1 MRQKQGVFSLFL
13 LSPSSRRAWI
23 EIPRRLRRRCSGA
36 VALLAEGVDRNMAI
50 LAASSSSRRSP
61 SSRRAWIEISNMA
74 GVRRCTV
81 VALLAEGVDRNRPDV
96 PSPETHGTSPSSR
109 RAWIEIFWVDLRGE
123 VAASP
128 SSRRAWIEIA
138 RGGAPQALPLVALL
152 AEGVDRN
159 ILSKALHRWG
169 NQSPSSRRA
178 WIEIFWGLFGV
189 KLPPSPSSRRAW
201 IEIAAAARHPARPCG
216 SPSSRRAWIEIGCSA
231 QQTPYDQVA
240 LLAEGVDRNTY
251 YDPRLAA
258 LGESPS
264 SRRAWIEMLADCSQL
279 FAALV
284 ALLAEGVDRNIVVC
298 IVPCVQTRR
307 PPRGG
312 RG

>member
-1 MRQKQGVFSLFL
+1 MPEVQ
-13 LSPSSRRAWI
+13 
-23 EIPRRLRRRCSGA
+23 
-36 VALLAEGVDRNMAI
+36 
-50 LAASSSSRRSP
+50 RSP
-61 SSRRAWIEISNMA
+61 SSRRAWIEIKMCCKA
-74 GVRRCTV
+74 IAMRK
-81 VALLAEGVDRNRPDV
+81 
-96 PSPETHGTSPSSR
+96 SPSSR
-109 RAWIEIFWVDLRGE
+109 RAWIEIVFFSGSYIKVY
-123 VAASP
+123 
-128 SSRRAWIEIA
+128 
-138 RGGAPQALPLVALL
+138 VALL